1 MTNLKT
7 TSSVFTYKMSFMVFF
22 RLVLFSMLSSAGLV
36 KAESPPELQRSSIV
50 VVSQPEFKIEPD
62 QQFSWAD
69 NYADISGALKKSD
82 FSVQQLIDKAI
93 YQALKS
99 KGMSIKPAAE
109 KGLLIQYHVS
119 LESEMDDT
127 ALAINYGLAPGLR
140 ANNPATRK
148 HERGTLVVDFV
159 DPQLKKVVWRGAI
172 GVFTGIENSEHGRQ
186 QRVNGLLDELFGNL
200 ASVN

>member
-1 MTNLKT
+1 MTISKMT
-7 TSSVFTYKMSFMVFF
+7 FIVFS
-22 RLVLFSMLSSAGLV
+22 RLVLCGVLSFAGILQ
-36 KAESPPELQRSSIV
+36 AEENLELQRSSIV
-50 VVSQPEFKIEPD
+50 VVAQPEFNIKPN

-69 NYADISGALKKSD
+69 NYADISGALKKSE

-93 YQALKS
+93 KQALKS
-99 KGMSIKPAAE
+99 KGMSIKSGAE
-109 KGLLIQYHVS
+109 KSLLIQYHVS

-140 ANNPATRK
+140 ANNPTTRK

-172 GVFTGIENSEHGRQ
+172 GVFTGIENSEQGRQ
-186 QRVNGLLDELFGNL
+186 QRVNGLLVELFGNL
-200 ASVN
+200 VSVN